1 MLAASLPKSWWSWAG
16 VADDLGSDAGE
27 AHNANQFGSWGGS
40 YWHNRTWGNGTN
52 NSFYV
57 GPTADD
63 ANFITGKFVLP
74 ELSIPPSPPPP
85 LPDEWM
91 SRLSDLALA
100 GAVSA
105 APHRAP
111 IAPPSMPPPPLPNWW
126 ALEAAV
132 SAAALVGV
140 LCACALY
147 CRSRRLKRIT
157 ANLRL
162 SRDRAQLDLGLLEHQ
177 LRVGYGGPSRSPP
190 VSLPPA
196 PPSSSG
202 PSSAAAA
209 GHLGAAA
216 GSEAGSAAAG
226 SDVALTHE
234 GTPGHMPAA
243 ENSAAPAAPSSLHIR
258 GGSVSSSYSWATS
271 SRSDDM
277 MVTELVVQQGLSE
290 MGEEQLAEVL
300 DLEMLDTL
308 EQSKDTLELIDRLER
323 RQLKLQDRQGLAGD
337 RGQGGTDGQGADAG
351 ESQSPLVRA
360 AQRSKRG
367 LRQMGHEMGGIAV
380 GAAGEDAAAPD
391 RPARL
396 RKVELSMFS
405 PPKPGP
411 CPGGCGF
418 AVTELFWAPPGAPHC
433 CRMCFA
439 GLGHGPFCSRKP
451 FAAAEGMDNSP
462 LDGAVSD
469 NAAAAARVADHRAQ
483 VASLST
489 SGEPTAHEAETMLSA
504 RLESACGADNAPVL
518 GLALDLKAVHRQM
531 QDHASGVP
539 WSPPPIPENGHPPSS
554 SCSSSADAT
563 LESTSA
569 RPVRAAPPAAVAV
582 ACPATA
588 TTTATAPSLSIADTA
603 ARAPFPPPPVV
614 SAELSAAAART
625 EALAK
630 EVDRSRSIE
639 LLRQAKAVQT
649 AVSTAIDLDPHIS
662 AVSVAAA
669 GAARRLQ
676 QARALRTTANQILDA
691 AASSSIS
698 AAGSTS
704 ADSTSTDEAASRST
718 SSDCPAVNIGGAGA
732 P

>member
-1 MLAASLPKSWWSWAG
+1 
-16 VADDLGSDAGE
+16 
-27 AHNANQFGSWGGS
+27 
-40 YWHNRTWGNGTN
+40 
-52 NSFYV
+52 
-57 GPTADD
+57 
-63 ANFITGKFVLP
+63 
-74 ELSIPPSPPPP
+74 
-85 LPDEWM
+85 
-91 SRLSDLALA
+91 
-100 GAVSA
+100 
-105 APHRAP
+105 
-111 IAPPSMPPPPLPNWW
+111 
-126 ALEAAV
+126 
-132 SAAALVGV
+132 
-140 LCACALY
+140 
-147 CRSRRLKRIT
+147 
-157 ANLRL
+157 
-162 SRDRAQLDLGLLEHQ
+162 
-177 LRVGYGGPSRSPP
+177 
-190 VSLPPA
+190 
-196 PPSSSG
+196 
-202 PSSAAAA
+202 
-209 GHLGAAA
+209 
-216 GSEAGSAAAG
+216 
-226 SDVALTHE
+226 
-234 GTPGHMPAA
+234 
-243 ENSAAPAAPSSLHIR
+243 
-258 GGSVSSSYSWATS
+258 
-271 SRSDDM
+271 
-277 MVTELVVQQGLSE
+277 
-290 MGEEQLAEVL
+290 
-300 DLEMLDTL
+300 
-308 EQSKDTLELIDRLER
+308 
-323 RQLKLQDRQGLAGD
+323 
-337 RGQGGTDGQGADAG
+337 
-351 ESQSPLVRA
+351 
-360 AQRSKRG
+360 
-367 LRQMGHEMGGIAV
+367 MGHEMGGIAV

-396 RKVELSMFS
+396 RKVE
-405 PPKPGP
+405 
-411 CPGGCGF
+411 
-418 AVTELFWAPPGAPHC
+418 
-433 CRMCFA
+433 
-439 GLGHGPFCSRKP
+439 
-451 FAAAEGMDNSP
+451 
-462 LDGAVSD
+462 
-469 NAAAAARVADHRAQ
+469 ADHRAQ

-539 WSPPPIPENGHPPSS
+539 WSPPPIPESGHPPSS

-704 ADSTSTDEAASRST
+704 ADSTSTDEAAARST